1 VCAVLPFY
9 RDRGSALHRL
19 HPGAKLALALGVLV
33 ASLLLS
39 HPVYLA
45 AIIAGTVV
53 LAAAARVLR
62 EWWAFVRLFSLVA
75 VTVVAINAL
84 ASMRGETVLL
94 EGPTLPVFGRLAIT
108 WEGIAFGVAMAMRLL
123 AAVSA
128 FTVLS
133 LTLHPDELT
142 RLLSRVAYRSG
153 LALSLSARLYPVVM
167 RDAAAIV
174 DAQRSR
180 GLDLDSGGRLAR
192 ARKRLP
198 VVVPLFHS
206 SLERAV
212 GIAEAMEARGFG
224 SGPRTRWRPRR
235 WRIIDWAIVAFPV
248 LLCYTATL
256 VRSLDGAPSYYPTV
270 ELALDQFTVIWSLAL
285 FAFVAGPAVLREGQP
300 GGDAPGR

>member
-1 VCAVLPFY
+1 MLPFY
-9 RDRGSALHRL
+9 RDRGSALHHI
-19 HPGAKLALALGVLV
+19 HPGAKLALAMGVLV
-33 ASLLLS
+33 ASLVLS
-39 HPVYLA
+39 NPVYLA

-53 LAAAARVLR
+53 LAAAARALR
-62 EWWAFVRLFSLVA
+62 EWWAFVRLFSVVA

-84 ASMRGETVLL
+84 ASLRGTTVLL
-94 EGPTLPVFGRLAIT
+94 EGPVLPLFGRLAIT

-123 AAVSA
+123 ATVSA

-153 LALSLSARLYPVVM
+153 LALSLSTRLYPVVV
-167 RDAAAIV
+167 RDASAIV

-180 GLDLDSGGRLAR
+180 GLDLDSGGRIAR

-198 VVVPLFHS
+198 VVMPLFHA

-224 SGPRTRWRPRR
+224 SGTRTRWRARR
-235 WRIIDWAIVAFPV
+235 WRGSDWIVVTFPA
-248 LLCYTATL
+248 LLCCL
-256 VRSLDGAPSYYPTV
+256 VALLHFLDGAPPFYPRV
-270 ELALDQFTVIWSLAL
+270 DIRPDQFTLIFASAL
-285 FAFVAGPAVLREGQP
+285 FFFVAGPAVLRREQV
-300 GGDAPGR
+300 GGDVDDR

>member
-1 VCAVLPFY
+1 MLPFY
-9 RDRGSALHRL
+9 RDRDSALHRI
-19 HPGAKLALALGVLV
+19 HPGAKVALALGVLV

-62 EWWAFVRLFSLVA
+62 EWWAFVRLFSVVA

-84 ASMRGETVLL
+84 ASLGGSTVLL

-123 AAVSA
+123 ATVSA

-153 LALSLSARLYPVVM
+153 LVLSLSTRLYPVVM
-167 RDAAAIV
+167 RDAATIV

-180 GLDLDSGGRLAR
+180 GLDLDSGGRVAR

-224 SGPRTRWRPRR
+224 SGARTRWRPRR
-235 WRIIDWAIVAFPV
+235 WNLTAWVVVAFPL

-256 VRSLDGAPSYYPTV
+256 LHFMDGSPQFYPRV
-270 ELALDQFTVIWSLAL
+270 DLEVDQFTIIFAFAL
-285 FAFVAGPAVLREGQP
+285 FSAVAIPAVLRREQV
-300 GGDAPGR
+300 GGDDDGR